1 MHVLPRY
8 FTAPISFALA
18 NPWSNVIAF
27 GLSFNSSSFL
37 KSHLSAVRTILTPGQ
52 LSEISSTHLLATF
65 SNESG
70 LSTCIQNSSTSATK
84 SKSAKICLHWNK
96 AWSHGCL
103 RMRVRAID
111 RIPPDQRYPRATVPC
126 VHCRRRG
133 LEQNTIS
140 MWNGRK
146 RDAGIIYRG
155 HNFLVSRSC

>member
-1 MHVLPRY
+1 MHDLPRY

-70 LSTCIQNSSTSATK
+70 LSTCIQKFINTGHQIHNRAEG
-84 SKSAKICLHWNK
+84 ICLRWNK
-96 AWSHGCL
+96 AWSHGYL

-111 RIPPDQRYPRATVPC
+111 RIPPDQPYPRATVPC

-133 LEQNTIS
+133 LEQTIS
-140 MWNGRK
+140 TRNGRK
-146 RDAGIIYRG
+146 GECGCY
-155 HNFLVSRSC
+155 LPWT